1 MKIREKMP
9 EKFPKILF
17 PAHGLGGEFKGFTIE
32 DGTPE
37 QITNLVFHYMPEMKV
52 KVVPIFESKKTTELY
67 LKMKKRLLL
76 EAALEIIRITIWIK
90 PFLLL

>member
-1 MKIREKMP
+1 MKFIVYWEFCPGDIDKVIEKGNQATAEREKGS

-52 KVVPIFESKKTTELY
+52 KVVPIFESKKTTEL
-67 LKMKKRLLL
+67 
-76 EAALEIIRITIWIK
+76 
-90 PFLLL
+90 